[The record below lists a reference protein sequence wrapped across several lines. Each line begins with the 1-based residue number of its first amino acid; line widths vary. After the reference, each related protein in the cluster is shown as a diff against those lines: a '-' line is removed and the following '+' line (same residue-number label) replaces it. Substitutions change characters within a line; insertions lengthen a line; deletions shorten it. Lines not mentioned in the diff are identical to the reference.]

1 MPHGYFHLE
10 PLSNL
15 SAKTCLTLILLG
27 PLVYCIWVKISQ
39 KVSNIGRTN
48 REKLPVQGQFK
59 TPLPVALNDFNVES
73 KTPQLYRPFRH
84 GPNFITMGIRKMDW
98 NEWIEMDSYF
108 KWYHDMK
115 VSELEND
122 LDAHIKYVD
131 NAVTR
136 DACFEVLEELTQYL
150 CHRYPSIFQLKEKIL
165 HNVLTGE
172 KFSWPAATPT
182 DALTTAAKLIQDD
195 IVLMVENDDGQYHLD
210 AGAVCL
216 PGFWRLKEKFRM
228 SLDTLHLEAGVPH
241 YEQKLQKAMNRF
253 FKNLTPEKPVT
264 RNNYF
269 IQLDD
274 GLHWSHRMGNQDGD
288 EIASWATSDSSDLT
302 VEELHFRSERQTLR
316 RLPRSN
322 ALLFTVRTYFEPI
335 TTIAQ
340 EPHVPGRLAEA
351 IRAWNDVVSAY
362 KGKEK
367 WEHIILPYLDEQ
379 HQLQQKRG
387 IIEITEEAQYPF

>member
-1 MPHGYFHLE
+1 MPHRFFHLE

-15 SAKTCLTLILLG
+15 SAETCLILILLG

-48 REKLPVQGQFK
+48 QEKLPAQGQFK

-108 KWYHDMK
+108 KWYHDTK

-150 CHRYPSIFQLKEKIL
+150 CHRYPSIFQLKQKNL

-210 AGAVCL
+210 AGA
-216 PGFWRLKEKFRM
+216 
-228 SLDTLHLEAGVPH
+228 
-241 YEQKLQKAMNRF
+241 
-253 FKNLTPEKPVT
+253 PVT

-316 RLPRSN
+316 RLPRSK

-351 IRAWNDVVSAY
+351 IRAWDDVVSAY

-367 WEHIILPYLDEQ
+367 WEHILLPYLDEQ

>member
-1 MPHGYFHLE
+1 M
-10 PLSNL
+10 
-15 SAKTCLTLILLG
+15 SAETTLILILVG
-27 PLVYCIWVKISQ
+27 PLIYYISVKLSQ
-39 KVSNIGRTN
+39 KASRIETS
-48 REKLPVQGQFK
+48 REKPSVQIPFK
-59 TPLPVALNDFNVES
+59 TPLPVALDDFNVES

-98 NEWIEMDSYF
+98 DEWIEMDSYF
-108 KWYHDMK
+108 KWYHDTK
-115 VSELEND
+115 VSELEKD
-122 LDAHIKYVD
+122 IDAHIKYVD

-150 CHRYPSIFQLKEKIL
+150 CHRYPPIFQLNRNVL
-165 HNVLTGE
+165 QNVLTGE
-172 KFSWPAATPT
+172 RFPWPASTPT
-182 DALTTAAKLIQDD
+182 DALATAAKLIQDD
-195 IVLMVENDDGQYHLD
+195 IILMVENDDGQYHLD

-253 FKNLTPEKPVT
+253 FKNITPEKPVT

-274 GLHWSHRMGNQDGD
+274 GLHWSHRMGKQDGD
-288 EIASWATSDSSDLT
+288 EVASWATSDSSNLT
-302 VEELHFRSERQTLR
+302 IEELHFRSERQTLR
-316 RLPRSN
+316 RLPRSK

-335 TTIAQ
+335 TTVAK

-351 IRAWNDVVSAY
+351 IRSWDDVVSTY
-362 KGKEK
+362 KGKAK
-367 WEHIILPYLDEQ
+367 WEHILLPYLDEQ
-379 HQLQQKRG
+379 NELQQKRG
-387 IIEITEEAQYPF
+387 IVETAEEPQFPF

>member
-1 MPHGYFHLE
+1 MPHRFFHLE

-27 PLVYCIWVKISQ
+27 PLVFCIWVKISQ

-48 REKLPVQGQFK
+48 QEKLPAQGQFK

-73 KTPQLYRPFRH
+73 KTPQVYRPFRH

-108 KWYHDMK
+108 KWYHD
-115 VSELEND
+115 
-122 LDAHIKYVD
+122 
-131 NAVTR
+131 T
-136 DACFEVLEELTQYL
+136 
-150 CHRYPSIFQLKEKIL
+150 
-165 HNVLTGE
+165 

-182 DALTTAAKLIQDD
+182 DALVTAAKLIQDD
-195 IVLMVENDDGQYHLD
+195 IVLMVENDDGRYHLD

-269 IQLDD
+269 IKLDD

-316 RLPRSN
+316 RLPRSK

-351 IRAWNDVVSAY
+351 IRAWDDVVSAY

-367 WEHIILPYLDEQ
+367 WEHILLPYLDEQ